1 METIC
6 NPSRV
11 EQVVTDLVR
20 QTDVS
25 PAALGF
31 QNGEHRTA
39 SLPQGDHLVLALG
52 QQAGSRDSPHGAGL
66 RHRPVTHLATRHDH
80 APVRG
85 HT

>member
-11 EQVVTDLVR
+11 EQVI
-20 QTDVS
+20 TDVS
-25 PAALGF
+25 PAALGV

-39 SLPQGDHLVLALG
+39 SLPQGDQLVLALG

-66 RHRPVTHLATRHDH
+66 RHRPASRHGH

-85 HT
+85 LT